1 MIRIVKLT
9 FKHEHVQ
16 DFLSLFEE
24 RKNAI
29 RNSEGC
35 MKLSLWNHTTQPNIF
50 YTYSIWNMP
59 NDLEQYRSSTLFSD
73 TWENVKQWFDAPP
86 EAFSANEIV
95 VV

>member
-9 FKHEHVQ
+9 FKQEHVQ

-35 MKLSLWNHTTQPNIF
+35 TQLSLWNHTTQSNIF
-50 YTYSIWNMP
+50 YTYSIWNKP
-59 NDLEQYRSSTLFSD
+59 EDLEMYRHSPLFSD
-73 TWENVKQWFDAPP
+73 TWDSVKQWFDAPP
-86 EAFSANEIV
+86 EAFSANEILV
-95 VV
+95 V